1 VQALQTKHDLNC
13 EFPDCFFLDRF
24 AHQAFYVL
32 AQVAFRTVFHDDVQF
47 GGFDE
52 RIRVLNNEW
61 RVDFFHEFGFVHG
74 PLAQTCIEPAEFDLL
89 DNEELVGFFVFDSV
103 DNAERAG
110 AEFGENLIVFE
121 GHWNVIKF

>member
-1 VQALQTKHDLNC
+1 MQALQTKHDLDC
-13 EFPDCFFLDRF
+13 EFPDCFLLDWF
-24 AHQAFYVL
+24 AHLAFYVL

-52 RIRVLNNEW
+52 RIRVLDYEW
-61 RVDFFHEFGFVHG
+61 RVDVFHKFGFVHG

-89 DNEELVGFFVFDSV
+89 DNEELVGFFVFDAV